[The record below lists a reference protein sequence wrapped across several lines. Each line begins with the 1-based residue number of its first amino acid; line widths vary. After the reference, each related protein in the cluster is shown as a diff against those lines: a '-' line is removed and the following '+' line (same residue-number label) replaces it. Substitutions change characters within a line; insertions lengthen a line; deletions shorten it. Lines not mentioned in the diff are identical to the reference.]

1 MTIQDLKGPSHLA
14 NVSPFSKHKQVL
26 KSSMKL
32 IEIVEPT
39 EQFFVHWYEF
49 QRDCAVDY
57 IIERS
62 ILGQLGIITLSDWV
76 TDVRRDVG
84 WGVMGK

>member
-1 MTIQDLKGPSHLA
+1 
-14 NVSPFSKHKQVL
+14 
-26 KSSMKL
+26 MKL

-49 QRDCAVDY
+49 QRYCAVDY
-57 IIERS
+57 IIERF

-76 TDVRRDVG
+76 SHVRRDVG

>member
-1 MTIQDLKGPSHLA
+1 M
-14 NVSPFSKHKQVL
+14 NF
-26 KSSMKL
+26 
-32 IEIVEPT
+32 
-39 EQFFVHWYEF
+39 
-49 QRDCAVDY
+49 RDCAVDY

-76 TDVRRDVG
+76 SDVRRDVG

>member
-1 MTIQDLKGPSHLA
+1 MQ
-14 NVSPFSKHKQVL
+14 KQVL

-32 IEIVEPT
+32 IEIVEPQ
-39 EQFFVHWYEF
+39 EKLFVHWYEF

-76 TDVRRDVG
+76 SDVRRDVG